1 MLTPVALVFGLDPL
15 HPGMVIIFNLLLG
28 VVTPPVGL
36 VILVLSSVTDV
47 PVKDVIRGMFPVC
60 VPLLITS
67 LLVTFVPPVSTLLT
81 TILTQEVPFPT
92 FFGA

>member
-1 MLTPVALVFGLDPL
+1 
-15 HPGMVIIFNLLLG
+15 MVIIFNLLLG

>member
-1 MLTPVALVFGLDPL
+1 VLTPVALVFGLDPL